1 MAAINFE
8 DYLSTSVRWAMF
20 KADWPDASIEFSES
34 TPSEIGIPSTFSKKD
49 EKVCVALVTR
59 YKGDESPIVSY
70 KAESDV
76 RGAKDT
82 DSWHAL
88 CSKAMGRA
96 MKKAGYPDTLT
107 DLKVLMKFREAKT
120 GVKVVSAPQVQ
131 VANQV
136 LETKS
141 VIAGV
146 QTENKV
152 PVVES
157 KESPQKEATKPLLE
171 GWKNEGELEDAH
183 RTFKTMCADLSPD
196 ELESLREHHDKL
208 NGRSWPMEKGDLN
221 NLMIALQGIRGAREE
236 ADADS
241 MLPSAPL
248 KTAFS
253 LLSEHAQKEVI
264 LAFGDPSKWEENM
277 PEREYNAIMDLF
289 EAASQED

>member
-49 EKVCVALVTR
+49 EKICVAHVTR
-59 YKGDESPIVSY
+59 YKGDESPIVAY

-76 RGAKDT
+76 RGPKDT

-96 MKKAGYPDTLT
+96 MKKAGYPDTMT
-107 DLKVLMKFREAKT
+107 DLKILMKFREAKT
-120 GVKVVSAPQVQ
+120 GVKKVEQVQ
-131 VANQV
+131 VSNVAPI
-136 LETKS
+136 ETKTL
-141 VIAGV
+141 IAGQQV
-146 QTENKV
+146 ESKV
-152 PVVES
+152 PAIES
-157 KESPQKEATKPLLE
+157 KESPAKESVKPLLE

-208 NGRSWPMEKGDLN
+208 NGRKWPMEKGDIN
-221 NLMIALQGIRGAREE
+221 NLMITLQGIRAAREE

-241 MLPSAPL
+241 MLTSAPL
-248 KTAFS
+248 KAAFE
-253 LLSEHAQKEVI
+253 LLSQHAQKEVT

>member
-34 TPSEIGIPSTFSKKD
+34 TPSEIGIPTTFSKKD
-49 EKVCVALVTR
+49 EKICVALVTR
-59 YKGDESPIVSY
+59 YKGDESPIVAY

-96 MKKAGYPDTLT
+96 MKKAGYPDTMT
-107 DLKVLMKFREAKT
+107 DLKILMKFREAKT
-120 GVKVVSAPQVQ
+120 GVKKVEQVHVSATSPI
-131 VANQV
+131 
-136 LETKS
+136 ETKTL
-141 VIAGV
+141 IAGQQV
-146 QTENKV
+146 ESKV
-152 PVVES
+152 PAIES
-157 KESPQKEATKPLLE
+157 KESPEKEAVKPLLQ
-171 GWKNEGELEDAH
+171 GWKNDGELEDAH

-208 NGRSWPMEKGDLN
+208 NGRAWPMEKGDLN
-221 NLMIALQGIRGAREE
+221 NLMVALQGIRAAREE

-241 MLPSAPL
+241 MLSSAPL
-248 KTAFS
+248 RAAYE
-253 LLSEHAQKEVI
+253 LLSQHAQKEVT

>member
-49 EKVCVALVTR
+49 EKICVAHVTR
-59 YKGDESPIVSY
+59 YKGDESPIVAY

-76 RGAKDT
+76 RGSKDT

-96 MKKAGYPDTLT
+96 MKKAGYPDTMT
-107 DLKVLMKFREAKT
+107 DLKILMKFREAKT
-120 GVKVVSAPQVQ
+120 GVKKVEQVQ
-131 VANQV
+131 VSNVAPI
-136 LETKS
+136 ETKTL
-141 VIAGV
+141 IAGQQV
-146 QTENKV
+146 ESKV
-152 PVVES
+152 PAIES
-157 KESPQKEATKPLLE
+157 KESPAKESVKPLLE

-208 NGRSWPMEKGDLN
+208 NGRKWPMEKGDIN
-221 NLMIALQGIRGAREE
+221 NLMITLQGIRAAREE

-241 MLPSAPL
+241 MLTSAPL
-248 KTAFS
+248 KAAFG
-253 LLSEHAQKEVI
+253 LLSQHAQKEVT

>member
-49 EKVCVALVTR
+49 EKICVALVTR
-59 YKGDESPIVSY
+59 YKGDESPIVAY

-96 MKKAGYPDTLT
+96 MKKAGYPDTMT
-107 DLKVLMKFREAKT
+107 DLKILMKFREAKT
-120 GVKVVSAPQVQ
+120 GVKKVEQVQ
-131 VANQV
+131 VNATAPI
-136 LETKS
+136 ETKTL
-141 VIAGV
+141 IAGQQV
-146 QTENKV
+146 ESKV
-152 PVVES
+152 PVIES
-157 KESPQKEATKPLLE
+157 KESPAKESAKPLLE

-221 NLMIALQGIRGAREE
+221 NLMVALQGIRAAREE

-241 MLPSAPL
+241 MLSSAPL
-248 KTAFS
+248 KAAYE
-253 LLSEHAQKEVI
+253 LLSQHAQKEVT

>member
-49 EKVCVALVTR
+49 EKICVALVTR
-59 YKGDESPIVSY
+59 YKGDESPIVAY

-96 MKKAGYPDTLT
+96 MKKAGYPDTMT
-107 DLKVLMKFREAKT
+107 DLKILMKFREAKT
-120 GVKVVSAPQVQ
+120 GVKKVEQVQ
-131 VANQV
+131 VMATAPI
-136 LETKS
+136 ETKTF
-141 VIAGV
+141 IAGQQV
-146 QTENKV
+146 ESKV
-152 PVVES
+152 PAIES
-157 KESPQKEATKPLLE
+157 KESPAKESAKPLLE

-221 NLMIALQGIRGAREE
+221 NLMVALQGIRAAREE

-248 KTAFS
+248 KAAYD
-253 LLSEHAQKEVI
+253 LLSQHAQKEVT
-264 LAFGDPSKWEENM
+264 LAFGEPSKWEENM

>member
-49 EKVCVALVTR
+49 EKICVALVTR
-59 YKGDESPIVSY
+59 YKGDESPIVAY

-96 MKKAGYPDTLT
+96 MKKAGYPDTMT
-107 DLKVLMKFREAKT
+107 DLKILMKFREAKT
-120 GVKVVSAPQVQ
+120 GVKKVEQVQ
-131 VANQV
+131 VMATAPI
-136 LETKS
+136 ETKTF
-141 VIAGV
+141 IAGQQV
-146 QTENKV
+146 ESKV
-152 PVVES
+152 PAIES
-157 KESPQKEATKPLLE
+157 KESPAKESAKPLLE

-221 NLMIALQGIRGAREE
+221 NLMVALQGIRAAREE

-248 KTAFS
+248 KAAYD
-253 LLSEHAQKEVI
+253 LLSQHAKKEVT
-264 LAFGDPSKWEENM
+264 LAFGEPSKWEENM

>member
-49 EKVCVALVTR
+49 EKICVAHVAR
-59 YKGDESPIVSY
+59 YKGDESPIVAY

-76 RGAKDT
+76 RGPKDT

-96 MKKAGYPDTLT
+96 MKKAGYPDTMT
-107 DLKVLMKFREAKT
+107 DLKILMKFREAKT
-120 GVKVVSAPQVQ
+120 GVKKVEQVQ
-131 VANQV
+131 VSNVAPI
-136 LETKS
+136 ETKTL
-141 VIAGV
+141 IAGQQV
-146 QTENKV
+146 ESKV
-152 PVVES
+152 PAIES
-157 KESPQKEATKPLLE
+157 KESPAKESVKPLLE

-208 NGRSWPMEKGDLN
+208 NGRKWPMEKGDIN
-221 NLMIALQGIRGAREE
+221 NLMITLQGIRAAREE

-241 MLPSAPL
+241 MLTSAPL
-248 KTAFS
+248 KAAFE
-253 LLSEHAQKEVI
+253 LLSQHAQKEVT

>member
-34 TPSEIGIPSTFSKKD
+34 TPSEIGIPSNFSKKD
-49 EKVCVALVTR
+49 EKICVAHVAR
-59 YKGDESPIVSY
+59 YKGDESPIVAY

-76 RGAKDT
+76 RGPKDT

-96 MKKAGYPDTLT
+96 MKKAGYPDTMT
-107 DLKVLMKFREAKT
+107 DLKILMKFREAKT
-120 GVKVVSAPQVQ
+120 GVKKVEQVQ
-131 VANQV
+131 VSNVAPI
-136 LETKS
+136 ETKTL
-141 VIAGV
+141 IAGQQV
-146 QTENKV
+146 ESKV
-152 PVVES
+152 PAIES
-157 KESPQKEATKPLLE
+157 KESPAKESVKPLLE

-208 NGRSWPMEKGDLN
+208 NGRKWPMEKGDIN
-221 NLMIALQGIRGAREE
+221 NLMITLQGIRAAREE

-241 MLPSAPL
+241 MLTSAPL
-248 KTAFS
+248 KAAFD
-253 LLSEHAQKEVI
+253 LLSQHAQKEVT

>member
-49 EKVCVALVTR
+49 EKICVALVTR
-59 YKGDESPIVSY
+59 YKGDESPIVAY
-70 KAESDV
+70 KAQSDV

-96 MKKAGYPDTLT
+96 MKKAGYPDTMT
-107 DLKVLMKFREAKT
+107 DLKILMKFREAKT
-120 GVKVVSAPQVQ
+120 GVKKVEQVQ
-131 VANQV
+131 VNATAPI
-136 LETKS
+136 ETKTF
-141 VIAGV
+141 IAGQQV
-146 QTENKV
+146 ESKV
-152 PVVES
+152 PAIES
-157 KESPQKEATKPLLE
+157 KESPAKESTKPLLE

-221 NLMIALQGIRGAREE
+221 NLMVALQGIRAAREE

-248 KTAFS
+248 KAAYA
-253 LLSEHAQKEVI
+253 LLSQHAQKEVT
-264 LAFGDPSKWEENM
+264 LAFGDPSKWEDNM

>member
-34 TPSEIGIPSTFSKKD
+34 TPSDIGIPSTFSKKD
-49 EKVCVALVTR
+49 EKICVAHVAR
-59 YKGDESPIVSY
+59 YKGDESPIVAY

-76 RGAKDT
+76 RGPKDT

-96 MKKAGYPDTLT
+96 MKKAGYPDTMT
-107 DLKVLMKFREAKT
+107 DLKILMKFREAKT
-120 GVKVVSAPQVQ
+120 GVKKVEQVQ
-131 VANQV
+131 VSNVAPI
-136 LETKS
+136 ETKTL
-141 VIAGV
+141 IAGQQV
-146 QTENKV
+146 ESKV
-152 PVVES
+152 PAIES
-157 KESPQKEATKPLLE
+157 KESPAKESVKPLLE

-208 NGRSWPMEKGDLN
+208 NGRKWPMEKGDIN
-221 NLMIALQGIRGAREE
+221 NLMITLQGIRAAREE

-241 MLPSAPL
+241 MLTSAPL
-248 KTAFS
+248 KAAFE
-253 LLSEHAQKEVI
+253 LLSQHAQKEVT

>member
-34 TPSEIGIPSTFSKKD
+34 TPSEIGIPSTFSKKE
-49 EKVCVALVTR
+49 EKICVAHVAR
-59 YKGDESPIVSY
+59 YKGDESPIVAY

-76 RGAKDT
+76 RGPKDT

-96 MKKAGYPDTLT
+96 MKKAGYPDTMT
-107 DLKVLMKFREAKT
+107 DLKILMKFREAKT
-120 GVKVVSAPQVQ
+120 GVKKVEQVQ
-131 VANQV
+131 VSNVAPI
-136 LETKS
+136 ETKTL
-141 VIAGV
+141 IAGQQV
-146 QTENKV
+146 ESKV
-152 PVVES
+152 PAIES
-157 KESPQKEATKPLLE
+157 KESPAKESVKPLLE

-208 NGRSWPMEKGDLN
+208 NGRKWPMEKGDIN
-221 NLMIALQGIRGAREE
+221 NLMITLQGIRAAREE

-241 MLPSAPL
+241 MLTSAPL
-248 KTAFS
+248 KAAFE
-253 LLSEHAQKEVI
+253 LLSQHAQKEVT

>member
-49 EKVCVALVTR
+49 EKICVALVTR
-59 YKGDESPIVSY
+59 YKGDESPIVAY

-96 MKKAGYPDTLT
+96 MKKAGYPDTMT
-107 DLKVLMKFREAKT
+107 DLKILMKFREAKT
-120 GVKVVSAPQVQ
+120 GVKKVEQVQ
-131 VANQV
+131 VNANAPI
-136 LETKS
+136 ETKTL
-141 VIAGV
+141 IAG
-146 QTENKV
+146 QQ
-152 PVVES
+152 VES
-157 KESPQKEATKPLLE
+157 KVPAIESKENPAKESAKPLLE

-221 NLMIALQGIRGAREE
+221 NLMVALHGIRAAREE

-241 MLPSAPL
+241 MLSSAPL
-248 KTAFS
+248 KAAYD
-253 LLSEHAQKEVI
+253 LLSQHAQKEVT
-264 LAFGDPSKWEENM
+264 LAFGDPSKWEDNM